1 MWLLLHWV
9 VQSDF
14 CTGARFDVTAFA
26 LHRPTCEQQQRLQL
40 SCKTLTDQCDTAAAA
55 AAYTAAAAAAY
66 NDGAPAA

>member
-1 MWLLLHWV
+1 M
-9 VQSDF
+9 
-14 CTGARFDVTAFA
+14 TAFA

-55 AAYTAAAAAAY
+55 YTAAAADVVAAAY